1 MIIYIYI
8 YLKIHQIKKKI
19 ILKTAEIDKK
29 KNNPNIQSSHIQCN
43 ILVRV

>member
-29 KNNPNIQSSHIQCN
+29 KTT
-43 ILVRV
+43 LTYRVLTYNATF